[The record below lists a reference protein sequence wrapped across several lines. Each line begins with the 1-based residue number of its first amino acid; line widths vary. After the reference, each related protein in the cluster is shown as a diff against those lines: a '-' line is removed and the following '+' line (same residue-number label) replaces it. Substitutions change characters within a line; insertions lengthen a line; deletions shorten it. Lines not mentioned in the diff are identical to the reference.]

1 VSLREGVALTF
12 TDVYER
18 YHKDIVRY
26 LMVMTGDPELAR
38 DLAADTFARAWQTW
52 RAGREPDGPALPW
65 LLRVARNLA
74 TDRWRRGRRLFAR
87 LLERSPSDPL
97 HEVESLD
104 WLRSLTTVLTERQRE
119 VIVLRYYRDMPDS
132 QVAGLL
138 GLSESGVR
146 SLASRAIAALKEHPE
161 LWQ

>member
-1 VSLREGVALTF
+1 
-12 TDVYER
+12 
-18 YHKDIVRY
+18 
-26 LMVMTGDPELAR
+26 
-38 DLAADTFARAWQTW
+38 
-52 RAGREPDGPALPW
+52 
-65 LLRVARNLA
+65 
-74 TDRWRRGRRLFAR
+74 
-87 LLERSPSDPL
+87 L